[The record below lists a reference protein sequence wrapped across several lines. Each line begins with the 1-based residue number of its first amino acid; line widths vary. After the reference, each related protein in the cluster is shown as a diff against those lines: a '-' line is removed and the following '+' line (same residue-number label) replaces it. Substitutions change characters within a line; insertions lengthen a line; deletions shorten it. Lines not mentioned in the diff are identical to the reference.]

1 MADDK
6 SRPSLYRLMVERCNE
21 LEASHAK
28 LNQQLNE
35 LALEKQQERPDGKE
49 GESPCTTSF
58 SGDLTD
64 LETGLLPRYFKA
76 AQGRSP
82 YEHVLQS
89 IGHAVHVTAAASGE
103 ITYWNRSAERLYG
116 WKDYEVMGRKDLDF
130 LIDREYAPTIKK
142 IKESLHSGQSWSGQ
156 FPFKRRSGGV
166 FMAIVTKSPLY
177 EDDELVGFIT
187 VSSDAAMFNDPYPNS
202 RTSEDNCNEG
212 PKVIGQN
219 PRRTQWHQLPPI
231 KAVPQIASSVS
242 SLALKVLS
250 KKHGDDI
257 DSMGSASMER
267 VESASDSED
276 ANLKNPKA
284 AVAKI
289 WSKLNI
295 RKNNQN
301 LKEKAW
307 NSFQNGTFSTTISN
321 QATEHPRSS
330 GVSLQV
336 PLNSC
341 CNDAQSPSLVATGQH
356 PTLHRQRI
364 STYIGE
370 ATCSYCMTSTKDCN
384 ECSKDSTMGITSPT
398 SCVEPKELEHE
409 LGNRKI
415 LQPEGND
422 ELLPVIKQHP
432 SSGSSIDNSHENSS
446 SKGDHDSS
454 SVDSGIQWDELQLG
468 EEVGQGSYAIVYRGL
483 WNGSDVAI
491 KVFLGNEYNEGT
503 LLGYKKEIDIMRRLR
518 HPNVLLFMG
527 ACYSHERLAIVTE
540 FLPRGS
546 LFKTLHRSNQVLDLK
561 RRLRMAIDVT
571 RGMNYLH
578 RRNPPIIHRDLKSSN
593 LLVDKN
599 WTVKVGDFGL
609 SRLKHATLVSA
620 KSGLGTPQWMAPEI
634 LRNEP
639 SNEKSD
645 VFSFGVILWELMTVS
660 IPWNNLNPLQVVGVV
675 GFMDRRLDMPEGL
688 DPRIASIITDCWQSK
703 PERRPSFQ
711 DIIHR
716 MTGLLRNVQ

>member
-1 MADDK
+1 MVDDE
-6 SRPSLYRLMVERCNE
+6 SRPSLYRVMVERCSE

-49 GESPCTTSF
+49 GTTSF
-58 SGDLTD
+58 SGDFTD
-64 LETGLLPRYFKA
+64 PETGLLPRYFKA
-76 AQGRSP
+76 GQGRSP

-130 LIDREYAPTIKK
+130 LIDKEYAPTIKK

-202 RTSEDNCNEG
+202 RISEGNGNEG
-212 PKVIGQN
+212 PKVTVQN

-231 KAVPQIASSVS
+231 KSVPQIASSVS
-242 SLALKVLS
+242 SLASKVVS

-257 DSMGSASMER
+257 DSIGSASMER
-267 VESASDSED
+267 VESASESED

-301 LKEKAW
+301 FKEKAW
-307 NSFQNGTFSTTISN
+307 NSFQNGTFSTSTSN
-321 QATEHPRSS
+321 QVTEQPRSS

-336 PLNSC
+336 PLNNC

-364 STYIGE
+364 STDLGK
-370 ATCSYCMTSTKDCN
+370 ASCSCCRTLTKDCN
-384 ECSKDSTMGITSPT
+384 ESSKDCTMGISSPT

-409 LGNRKI
+409 LGNRKS
-415 LQPEGND
+415 LEPEGDD
-422 ELLPVIKQHP
+422 EQLPVIKQHP
-432 SSGSSIDNSHENSS
+432 ISGGSVDSSHESSS
-446 SKGDHDSS
+446 SKGDHESS

-468 EEVGQGSYAIVYRGL
+468 EEVGQGSFAVVYRGL

-546 LFKTLHRSNQVLDLK
+546 LFKTLHRSNQVLDIK
-561 RRLRMAIDVT
+561 RRLRMALDVT

-716 MTGLLRNVQ
+716 MTGLLRSAQ